1 LALAWLLSSSR
12 NYWGCD
18 IDPISAMLMLGS
30 ALKGI
35 RSCCEMLN
43 QGKTEIQRI
52 KKGVADAKE
61 IVKDVSGFFG
71 WVKGLFLPEDKQSVN
86 SGKVEESKKKVK
98 DEYVDYIPDE
108 DAIIDQ
114 FIKHVGDFFKAQAY
128 LIAYKEDLERK
139 VFSSSHGDN
148 NIGALELISIETKL
162 VKCGSEL
169 RELMNEAPAQLGP
182 LYSRYKAMHS
192 KILDEQR
199 KARERDRRNEKQRRI
214 DQIKTEND
222 RVDRC
227 VPHWVTLG
235 LIVIFWV
242 FIWLISLSM
251 TQKSTFGAWSYLPQ
265 SASLHSL
272 PLPLSILRIE
282 SSTNRPRLL

>member
-1 LALAWLLSSSR
+1 
-12 NYWGCD
+12 
-18 IDPISAMLMLGS
+18 MLMLSS

-35 RSCCEMLN
+35 RSCCEMLSE
-43 QGKTEIQRI
+43 GKAEIQRI
-52 KKGVADAKE
+52 KKGVEDAKA

-71 WVKGLFLPEDKQSVN
+71 WLKGLFGGSPDEPV
-86 SGKVEESKKKVK
+86 KVEAKPVKAKK

-108 DAIIDQ
+108 DAVIDQ
-114 FIKHVGDFFKAQAY
+114 FIRHVGDFFKAQAY
-128 LIAYKEDLERK
+128 LVAYKEDLERK

-162 VKCGSEL
+162 VKCGAEL

-182 LYSRYKAMHS
+182 LYSRYKAMYS
-192 KILDEQR
+192 KILDEQK

-235 LIVIFWV
+235 LIIIFWV
-242 FIWLISLSM
+242 FVWLISQSTM
-251 TQKSTFGAWSYLPQ
+251 QKSTFGGWSYSPQ
-265 SASLHSL
+265 LVLSHSL
-272 PLPLSILRIE
+272 PLPLSISITKFSL
-282 SSTNRPRLL
+282 SK

>member
-1 LALAWLLSSSR
+1 
-12 NYWGCD
+12 
-18 IDPISAMLMLGS
+18 MLMLGS

-35 RSCCEMLN
+35 RSCCEMLSE
-43 QGKTEIQRI
+43 GKAEIQRI
-52 KKGVADAKE
+52 KKGVEDAKA

-71 WVKGLFLPEDKQSVN
+71 WLKGLFGGSYSEPTVN
-86 SGKVEESKKKVK
+86 LKTETVNLKK
-98 DEYVDYIPDE
+98 DEYVEFIPDE

-128 LIAYKEDLERK
+128 LVAYKEDLERK

-162 VKCGSEL
+162 VKCGAEL

-182 LYSRYKAMHS
+182 LYSRYKVMYS
-192 KILDEQR
+192 KILDEQK
-199 KARERDRRNEKQRRI
+199 KARERDRRNEKQMRI
-214 DQIKTEND
+214 NKIKTEND

-235 LIVIFWV
+235 LIIIFWV
-242 FIWLISLSM
+242 FVWLISQSTM
-251 TQKSTFGAWSYLPQ
+251 QKSTFGAWSYSPPLVL
-265 SASLHSL
+265 SHSL
-272 PLPLSILRIE
+272 PLPLSIWTTRF
-282 SSTNRPRLL
+282 SASK

>member
-1 LALAWLLSSSR
+1 
-12 NYWGCD
+12 
-18 IDPISAMLMLGS
+18 MLMLGS

-43 QGKTEIQRI
+43 EGKAEIQRI

-61 IVKDVSGFFG
+61 IVKEVSGFFG
-71 WVKGLFLPEDKQSVN
+71 WVKSLFGGSPDEPVKPEIKP
-86 SGKVEESKKKVK
+86 KAKK
-98 DEYVDYIPDE
+98 DEYVEYIPDE
-108 DAIIDQ
+108 DAIVDQ

-162 VKCGSEL
+162 VKCGTEL
-169 RELMNEAPAQLGP
+169 RELMNEAPSQLGP

-199 KARERDRRNEKQRRI
+199 KARERDRKNERQRRI
-214 DQIKTEND
+214 NQIKTEND

-235 LIVIFWV
+235 LIIVFWV

>member
-1 LALAWLLSSSR
+1 
-12 NYWGCD
+12 
-18 IDPISAMLMLGS
+18 MLMLSS

-35 RSCCEMLN
+35 RYCCEMLSE
-43 QGKTEIQRI
+43 GKAEIQRI
-52 KKGVADAKE
+52 KKGVEDAKA

-71 WVKGLFLPEDKQSVN
+71 WIKGLFGSPNEP
-86 SGKVEESKKKVK
+86 VEVSSPKPKK

-139 VFSSSHGDN
+139 VFSTSYGDN

-162 VKCGSEL
+162 VKCGREL
-169 RELMNEAPAQLGP
+169 VELMNEAPRELGP
-182 LYSRYKAMHS
+182 LYSRYKTMYA

-199 KARERDRRNEKQRRI
+199 KARERDRKNEKQKRI
-214 DQIKTEND
+214 DKIKTEND

-235 LIVIFWV
+235 LIIIFWLFV
-242 FIWLISLSM
+242 WLISLNM
-251 TQKSTFGAWSYLPQ
+251 TQKSTFGGWFSLPQ

-272 PLPLSILRIE
+272 PLHLSILKTGFLP
-282 SSTNRPRLL
+282 SK

>member
-1 LALAWLLSSSR
+1 MLS
-12 NYWGCD
+12 
-18 IDPISAMLMLGS
+18 
-30 ALKGI
+30 
-35 RSCCEMLN
+35 E
-43 QGKTEIQRI
+43 GKAEIQRI

-61 IVKDVSGFFG
+61 IYKDVSGFFG
-71 WVKGLFLPEDKQSVN
+71 WIKSLFKSSPESLPVKSE
-86 SGKVEESKKKVK
+86 KKVK

-108 DAIIDQ
+108 DAIVDQ

-128 LIAYKEDLERK
+128 LVAYKEDLERK

-148 NIGALELISIETKL
+148 NLGALELISIETKL

-169 RELMNEAPAQLGP
+169 RELMNEAPPQLGP
-182 LYSRYKAMHS
+182 LYSRYKAMYS
-192 KILDEQR
+192 KILDEQK

-242 FIWLISLSM
+242 FIWLISQLM
-251 TQKSTFGAWSYLPQ
+251 TQKYISGAWSYLPP
-265 SASLHSL
+265 SVLSPYPL
-272 PLPLSILRIE
+272 LPLSILKTE
-282 SSTNRPRLL
+282 SLPSRLS

>member
-1 LALAWLLSSSR
+1 
-12 NYWGCD
+12 
-18 IDPISAMLMLGS
+18 MLMLSS

-35 RSCCEMLN
+35 RSCCEMLSE
-43 QGKTEIQRI
+43 GKAEIQRI
-52 KKGVADAKE
+52 KKGVEDAKA

-71 WVKGLFLPEDKQSVN
+71 WLKGLFGGSSSEPVKSVETKPEKA
-86 SGKVEESKKKVK
+86 KKE
-98 DEYVDYIPDE
+98 EYVDYIPDE
-108 DAIIDQ
+108 DAVIDQ

-128 LIAYKEDLERK
+128 LVAYKEDLERK

-162 VKCGSEL
+162 VKCGAEL

-182 LYSRYKAMHS
+182 LYSRYKAMYS
-192 KILDEQR
+192 KILEEQK
-199 KARERDRRNEKQRRI
+199 KARERDRKNERQRRI

-235 LIVIFWV
+235 LILIFWV
-242 FIWLISLSM
+242 FIWLISQSTM
-251 TQKSTFGAWSYLPQ
+251 QKSTFGAWSYSPL
-265 SASLHSL
+265 SASLPCQ
-272 PLPLSILRIE
+272 PLPLSILKTE
-282 SSTNRPRLL
+282 LLQSRLSQTGVRMSN

>member
-1 LALAWLLSSSR
+1 MLS
-12 NYWGCD
+12 
-18 IDPISAMLMLGS
+18 S

-35 RSCCEMLN
+35 RSCCEMLSE
-43 QGKTEIQRI
+43 GKAEIQRI

-61 IVKDVSGFFG
+61 IAKEVTGFFG
-71 WVKGLFLPEDKQSVN
+71 WIANLFSSSGSTQEPSKTVGETKQIA
-86 SGKVEESKKKVK
+86 KK

-108 DAIIDQ
+108 DAVIDQ

-128 LIAYKEDLERK
+128 LVAYKEDLERK

-162 VKCGSEL
+162 VKCGAEL

-182 LYSRYKAMHS
+182 LYSRYKAMYS
-192 KILDEQR
+192 KILDEQK
-199 KARERDRRNEKQRRI
+199 KARERDRRNEKQRRV
-214 DQIKTEND
+214 DKIKTEND

-235 LIVIFWV
+235 LIIIFWV
-242 FIWLISLSM
+242 FVWLISQSTM
-251 TQKSTFGAWSYLPQ
+251 QKSTFGGWSYSPQ
-265 SASLHSL
+265 LVLSHSL
-272 PLPLSILRIE
+272 PLPLSISITRFSL
-282 SSTNRPRLL
+282 SK